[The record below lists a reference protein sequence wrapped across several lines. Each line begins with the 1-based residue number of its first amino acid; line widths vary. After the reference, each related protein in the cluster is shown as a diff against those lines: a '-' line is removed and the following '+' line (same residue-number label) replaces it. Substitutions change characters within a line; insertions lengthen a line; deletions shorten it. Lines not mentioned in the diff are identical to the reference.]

1 MRPTEIEGNGTLRRK
16 SVPKV
21 RRSVAA
27 AEAALDAYLEVLAA
41 ELAEPFLAVA

>member
-1 MRPTEIEGNGTLRRK
+1 VTHTETAGNVSLLRK

-27 AEAALDAYLEVLAA
+27 AEAALTAYLGAMADELTSELLATG
-41 ELAEPFLAVA
+41 